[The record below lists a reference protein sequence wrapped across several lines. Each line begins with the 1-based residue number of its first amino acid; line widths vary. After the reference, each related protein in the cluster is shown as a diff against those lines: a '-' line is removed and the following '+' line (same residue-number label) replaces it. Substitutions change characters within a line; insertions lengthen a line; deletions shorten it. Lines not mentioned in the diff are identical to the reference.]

1 MIKNPFHIYGKIAD
15 KTALQKKEEEM
26 YWALV
31 KCCFKQQIQ
40 YKWNLLFQI
49 IGDWLRIYIK
59 ICIWQALFQA
69 GTKEMADLK
78 ALIVYSVT
86 ASLIIILTNSHVAG
100 NLSDRVRSGMIAIDL
115 IRPVSL
121 KWYCF
126 FQQIG
131 ENLFH
136 FLFEGIFIAVLSWLI
151 WKLPLPEV
159 KTAVPFLLCLVLGV
173 VIMFYIQYT
182 IGLLVFWMK
191 DGTYTRMITDAL
203 FVLFSGIEIPLWFYP
218 EWLKKVSQFL
228 PFRFVVFEPV
238 TVWLGQAKDKEIVW
252 ILCMQILWLLIL
264 SRLERR
270 LWKYIKSTIEIQGG

>member
-1 MIKNPFHIYGKIAD
+1 
-15 KTALQKKEEEM
+15 M

-31 KCCFKQQIQ
+31 KCSFKQQIQ
-40 YKWNLLFQI
+40 FKWNLLFQI

-59 ICIWQALFQA
+59 ICIWKALIQA
-69 GTKEMADLK
+69 GTKDMADYRSL
-78 ALIVYSVT
+78 ASYSVA
-86 ASLIIILTNSHVAG
+86 ASLILILTNSRVAA
-100 NLSDRVRSGMIAIDL
+100 NLSERVRSGMIAVDL

-136 FLFEGIFIAVLSWLI
+136 FLFEGLFIAAFSWLI
-151 WKLPLPEV
+151 WKLPLLQV
-159 KTAVPFLLCLVLGV
+159 KTAVPSLLCLVLGV

-218 EWLKKVSQFL
+218 EWLRNVSHML

-238 TVWLGQAKDKEIVW
+238 MVWLGQAKGKEIVW
-252 ILCMQILWLLIL
+252 ILFLQILWLLVL
-264 SRLERR
+264 SLLENR
-270 LWKYIKSTIEIQGG
+270 LWKCIKNSIEIQGG